1 MHRIKVLQI
10 GAENFGHGGRSVIAY
25 GLTKYMPSDIQN
37 DFLAYTH
44 CIKNRV
50 TDDIE
55 TRGNIVWI
63 DSNYIIQTIKMIRK
77 NKYDIV
83 HIHADNAYEA
93 LKMALLSKLGN
104 GKAKIV
110 VHGHSTST
118 NKSLWFKTLMIKISR
133 LFLGSVADLKI
144 AVSKEAAVYMYGYD
158 KDIQIIK
165 DGIDLKNYGFNP
177 LTRDNIRKELK
188 IDNDFV
194 IGNVGRLTYQK
205 NQKFLINIFKEL
217 LRVIPNSKLLLIG
230 DGPDRKD
237 LVNKIT
243 DCHLEKKVLLLGNR
257 DDVPDLL
264 QAMDFFVFPSKYEG
278 FGIAALESQA
288 SSLPTLVSDV
298 VPDSLCQTRLCSK
311 MRLSEGCNS
320 WSKAI
325 IEKCITF
332 EQRIKVSSKIQIAL
346 KKNGFDLFD
355 SSMKLLKMYRR
366 LVNAD

>member
-177 LTRDNIRKELK
+177 LTRDNIRKKLK

-194 IGNVGRLTYQK
+194 IGNVGRLAYPK
-205 NQKFLINIFKEL
+205 NQKFLINIFREL
-217 LRVIPNSKLLLIG
+217 LRIIPNSKLLLIG
-230 DGPDRKD
+230 DGPDRKS
-237 LVNKIT
+237 LVNKII
-243 DCHLEKKVLLLGNR
+243 DYHLEKKVLLLGNR
-257 DDVPDLL
+257 DDVSDLL
-264 QAMDFFVFPSKYEG
+264 QAMDFFVFPSEYEG
-278 FGIAALESQA
+278 FGMAALESQA
-288 SSLPTLVSDV
+288 SSLPTLVSDG
-298 VPDSLCQTRLCSK
+298 VPDGLCQTKLCSK
-311 MRLSEGCNS
+311 MRLSEGYNS

-325 IEKCITF
+325 IGKRITL
-332 EQRIKVSSKIQIAL
+332 EQRIKISSKIQIVL
-346 KKNGFDLFD
+346 KRNGFDLFD
-355 SSMKLLKMYRR
+355 SSMELLKMYRR